1 MEYPV
6 ENVRNITVGN
16 GIKRFRIFSGEDDW
30 TKYNH
35 VKYLIA
41 AFNLTV
47 LGYGE
52 KSIDIAI
59 RIAKTCRGEE

>member
-41 AFNLTV
+41 AFNLIPPISPPTLV
-47 LGYGE
+47 GVIQRVQS
-52 KSIDIAI
+52 K
-59 RIAKTCRGEE
+59 KFQN